1 MFFVTGITGNVG
13 GAAAHQLLHMGKQV
27 RALVRNQAKA
37 EAWANKGVELVEGQ
51 WEDAAALKNA
61 LTGVEGAYLM
71 MPPIQTPSRDF
82 REAKAV
88 LASYVE
94 ALTAVPPKKVVAL
107 SSMGSEKS
115 SGLGLITSTHLMEE
129 ALRDLAVSRGVC
141 KGRILLRKLSVRSAS
156 GAGRH
161 VPVFYNPTDRQL
173 PMIATKDI
181 GAEVA
186 KLLTTSWTGKRV
198 IELGSLLS
206 PDELARQLGEVLG
219 REVKA
224 QVVPRAAWAEA
235 LEHMGLP
242 KGQTWGYEEMI
253 EGVNSGL
260 IAFGVQNTEHV
271 EGTTSAKEV
280 FSAAGPRTSKTNPRR
295 RVRSLRG
302 YRLHRSE
309 RPSHNPTGPS
319 SSTSVEEPSE

>member
-1 MFFVTGITGNVG
+1 MFLVTGITGNVG
-13 GAAAHQLLHMGKQV
+13 GAAARQLLKMGKQV

-37 EAWANKGVELVEGQ
+37 EAWAKQGVELVKGE
-51 WEDAAALKNA
+51 WEDAAVLKKA

-94 ALTAVPPKKVVAL
+94 ALAAVPPKKLVAL

-115 SGLGLITSTHLMEE
+115 SGLGLIISTHLMEE
-129 ALRDLAVSRGVC
+129 ALSNQPFPVAF
-141 KGRILLRKLSVRSAS
+141 VR
-156 GAGRH
+156 AGSFYENYLFGLQAGLGGTF
-161 VPVFYNPTDRQL
+161 PVFYNPTDRQV
-173 PMIATKDI
+173 PMIATQDI

-186 KLLTTSWTGKRV
+186 KLLTTNWTGKRV

-206 PDELARQLGEVLG
+206 PDDLASQLGEVLG

-235 LEHMGLP
+235 LQHMGLP
-242 KGQTWGYEEMI
+242 KGETWGYEEMI

-260 IAFGVQNTEHV
+260 IAFGEKNTERV

-280 FSAAGPRTSKTNPRR
+280 FSAA
-295 RVRSLRG
+295 RSA
-302 YRLHRSE
+302 
-309 RPSHNPTGPS
+309 NQ
-319 SSTSVEEPSE
+319 